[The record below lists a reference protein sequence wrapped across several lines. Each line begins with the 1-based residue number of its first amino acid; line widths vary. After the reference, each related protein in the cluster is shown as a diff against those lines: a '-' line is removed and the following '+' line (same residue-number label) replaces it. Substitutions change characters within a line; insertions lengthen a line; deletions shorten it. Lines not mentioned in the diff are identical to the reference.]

1 MVSSA
6 VPPGANGPPGASDDR
21 QWYIVGRWLEFEGE
35 SRANVLRLIFIAAF
49 YLIELINYYGLNLGF
64 IEMPQV
70 VDPGFHRTVTALA
83 VGWTV
88 VSLIVLYCM
97 SHHFFPASLKF
108 ISTLLDVI
116 FLTLVLAAASG
127 PSSPLIVGFFL
138 LIALS
143 ALRFNLPLVWFA
155 TLGCMTGYL
164 FLLGYAKWYATQFRV
179 PRYHQLIVLLA
190 LGMLGIV
197 VGQVIRQVRRIAT
210 DFAERRNSDRG
221 GP

>member
-1 MVSSA
+1 MVSSTA
-6 VPPGANGPPGASDDR
+6 TSGDNGPPGESNDR

-49 YLIELINYYGLNLGF
+49 YLIELINFYGLKLGF

-70 VDPGFHRTVTALA
+70 VEAEFHWTVTALA

-88 VSLIVLYCM
+88 VSLLVLYCM
-97 SHHFFPASLKF
+97 SHHIFPASLKF
-108 ISTLLDVI
+108 ISTGLDVL
-116 FLTLVLAAASG
+116 FLTFVLAAASG

-155 TLGCMTGYL
+155 TLGSMAGYL
-164 FLLGYAKWYATQFRV
+164 FLLGYTKWYATQFRV
-179 PRYHQLIVLLA
+179 PRFHQLIVLLA
-190 LGMLGIV
+190 LGLLGIV
-197 VGQVIRQVRRIAT
+197 VGQIIRQVRGIAT
-210 DFAERRNSDRG
+210 DYAARRSIDRG
-221 GP
+221 GA